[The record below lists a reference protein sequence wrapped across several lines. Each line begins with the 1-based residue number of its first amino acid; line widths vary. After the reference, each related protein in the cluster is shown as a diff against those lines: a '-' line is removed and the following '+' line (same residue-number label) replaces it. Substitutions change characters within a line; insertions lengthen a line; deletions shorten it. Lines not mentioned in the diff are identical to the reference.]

1 MSFKRVHVIVLD
13 SVGIGQ
19 APDAKL
25 FNDEGADTLGN
36 IAKYTNLNIPYLER
50 LGIGAIRDLQ
60 GIDKNKHQI
69 GYVTRLE
76 EVSVGKDTMTGHWE
90 LMGLKTEKPFKVYPE
105 GFPEE
110 LIKKIEDFSGRKVV
124 CNKPYSGTKVLDDYG
139 KHQMETGDLIIYTSA
154 DPVLQIA
161 AHEEIIPLEELYKI
175 CKYVRSI
182 TDKEPYLVGRIIAR
196 PYLGTEENFVRTS
209 NRHDYALNPHGKTA
223 LDMLKGAGKDVIAI
237 GKINDIFNGQGITE
251 FVYTKSNMD
260 GVDKLVDVLKQD
272 FEGLSFTNLVDFDA
286 SYGHRRDVEGY
297 AKALAEFDARI
308 PEIIEN
314 MHDDDLLIITA
325 DHGNDPTYK
334 GTDHTREY
342 VPLLIYSKQLKN
354 YGSLPIRKTFADLGA
369 TIADNFSIE
378 MPQHGQ
384 SFLTILSKKSPT
396 SKVVR

>member
-36 IAKYTNLNIPYLER
+36 IAKYTNLNIPNLER

-60 GIDKNKHQI
+60 GIDKNNHQI

-110 LIKKIEDFSGRKVV
+110 LIKKIEDFSGRKIV

-139 KHQMETGDLIIYTSA
+139 KHQMETGDLIVYTSA

-182 TDKEPYLVGRIIAR
+182 TDKEPYLVGRIIGR
-196 PYLGTEENFVRTS
+196 PYLGTEGNFVRTS

-223 LDMLKGAGKDVIAI
+223 LDMLKEAGKDVIAI

-260 GVDKLVDVLKQD
+260 GVDKLVAVLKQD

-342 VPLLIYSKQLKN
+342 VPLLAYSKQFKQK
-354 YGSLPIRKTFADLGA
+354 GVLPIGKFADISA
-369 TIADNFSIE
+369 TIIDNFKVKSME
-378 MPQHGQ
+378 NGK
-384 SFLTILSKKSPT
+384 SFLGLLE
-396 SKVVR
+396 

>member
-90 LMGLKTEKPFKVYPE
+90 FMGLKTEKPFKVYPE

-196 PYLGTEENFVRTS
+196 SYLGTEENFVRTS

-342 VPLLIYSKQLKN
+342 VPLLAYSKQFKQK
-354 YGSLPIRKTFADLGA
+354 GVLPIGKFADISA
-369 TIADNFSIE
+369 TIIDNFKVKSME
-378 MPQHGQ
+378 NGK
-384 SFLTILSKKSPT
+384 SFLGLLE
-396 SKVVR
+396 

>member
-90 LMGLKTEKPFKVYPE
+90 LMGLKTEKPFKVYP
-105 GFPEE
+105 E

-342 VPLLIYSKQLKN
+342 VPLLAYSKQFKQK
-354 YGSLPIRKTFADLGA
+354 GVLPIGKFADISA
-369 TIADNFSIE
+369 TIIDNFKVKSME
-378 MPQHGQ
+378 NGK
-384 SFLTILSKKSPT
+384 SFLGLLE
-396 SKVVR
+396 

>member
-36 IAKYTNLNIPYLER
+36 IAKYTNLNIPNLEK

-69 GYVTRLE
+69 GYVTKLE

-196 PYLGTEENFVRTS
+196 PYLGAEGNFVRTS

-223 LDMLKGAGKDVIAI
+223 LDMLKEAGKDVIAI
-237 GKINDIFNGQGITE
+237 GKINDIFNRQGITE

-342 VPLLIYSKQLKN
+342 VPLLAYSKQFKQK
-354 YGSLPIRKTFADLGA
+354 GVLPIGKFADISA
-369 TIADNFSIE
+369 TIIDNFKVKSME
-378 MPQHGQ
+378 NGK
-384 SFLTILSKKSPT
+384 SFLGLLE
-396 SKVVR
+396 

>member
-36 IAKYTNLNIPYLER
+36 IAKYTNLNIPNLER

-196 PYLGTEENFVRTS
+196 PYLGTEGNFVRTS

-223 LDMLKGAGKDVIAI
+223 LDMLKEAGKDVIAI

-260 GVDKLVDVLKQD
+260 GVDKLVAVLKQD

-342 VPLLIYSKQLKN
+342 VPLLAYSKKFKQK
-354 YGSLPIRKTFADLGA
+354 GVLPIGKFADISA
-369 TIADNFSIE
+369 TIIDNFKVKS
-378 MPQHGQ
+378 MKNGK
-384 SFLTILSKKSPT
+384 SFLGLLE
-396 SKVVR
+396 

>member
-36 IAKYTNLNIPYLER
+36 IAKYTNLNIPCLER

-260 GVDKLVDVLKQD
+260 GVDKLVAVLKQD

-342 VPLLIYSKQLKN
+342 VPLLAYSKQFKQK
-354 YGSLPIRKTFADLGA
+354 GVLPIGQFADISA
-369 TIADNFSIE
+369 TIIDNFKVKSME
-378 MPQHGQ
+378 NGK
-384 SFLTILSKKSPT
+384 SFLGLLE
-396 SKVVR
+396 